1 MINVWC
7 QIVHLCIDG
16 VKLVPVSN
24 GLRCQIDSFT
34 LVVSNWLFYTRG
46 VKLTPLHFWCQIG
59 PVSNWLR
66 CQIVLQSPETL
77 KGSLRPHSKNPWD
90 HPQRLSET
98 TLKGSL
104 RPGSIMLQPRQLWL
118 EAHSCL
124 RRHIWLVV
132 IRASFANQVDVNDYV
147 FLTQMWKTS
156 SSTLL
161 LVMAHISTIFT
172 WLRTFVANSASSRL
186 RAFWEAPLKAP
197 WDHHQRLPV
206 TTLKGSLRPPLKL
219 ATLKGSQKPSRAV
232 RALGEA

>member
-1 MINVWC
+1 MMSNRPSLHWWC
-7 QIVHLCIDG
+7 QIGAG
-16 VKLVPVSN
+16 VKWTP
-24 GLRCQIDSFT
+24 
-34 LVVSNWLFYTRG
+34 VSNWLFYTRG
-46 VKLTPLHFWCQIG
+46 VKLTLLHSWCQIG

-161 LVMAHISTIFT
+161 LVMAHISTAFT
-172 WLRTFVANSASSRL
+172 WLCTFVANSASLRL
-186 RAFWEAPLKAP
+186 HAV
-197 WDHHQRLPV
+197 WDRGERIVFSGSNTNTIRFKKCGRIRIRL
-206 TTLKGSLRPPLKL
+206 LFGFRNL
-219 ATLKGSQKPSRAV
+219 AEYEYEYYSEGHFCPNTNTNT
-232 RALGEA
+232 